1 MTPDISFSSPLLEA
15 RPRWILAAP
24 LPQRKSENGFQVP
37 DPPLRKPQKA
47 QAPKKLDRVC
57 AKYQSPV
64 SPKEEP
70 EPAKP
75 AQRNK
80 RDEKIL
86 RKRHEPMPP
95 HPSKKKVKY
104 AQVAEFNSE

>member
-1 MTPDISFSSPLLEA
+1 M
-15 RPRWILAAP
+15 
-24 LPQRKSENGFQVP
+24 P
-37 DPPLRKPQKA
+37 DPPLRKAPKA

-57 AKYQSPV
+57 AKYQSPA
-64 SPKEEP
+64 SPKEGDP
-70 EPAKP
+70 EPTKP

-104 AQVAEFNSE
+104 APVAEFNSEQKDS